1 MGQAENNETIE
12 VWYNI
17 DSSEEQYQNNC
28 QTCDVGLKSGM
39 YGPEIQ
45 SDGEIAENIQILKGT
60 LMQIW
65 KSVNIFIF
73 I

>member
-12 VWYNI
+12 AWYNI

-28 QTCDVGLKSGM
+28 QTCDAGLKSGM
-39 YGPEIQ
+39 YVPEIQ
-45 SDGEIAENIQILKGT
+45 SDDEIAENIQILKGT

-65 KSVNIFIF
+65 KSVNIFIL